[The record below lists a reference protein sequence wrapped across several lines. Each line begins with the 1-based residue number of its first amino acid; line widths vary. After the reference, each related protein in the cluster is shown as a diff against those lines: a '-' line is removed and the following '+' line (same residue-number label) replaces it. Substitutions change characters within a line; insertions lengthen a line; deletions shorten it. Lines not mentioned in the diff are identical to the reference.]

1 MDKFLESIE
10 KNKVAVMIIG
20 ALLVALVFVG
30 VSNKDNNSSPAA
42 MDPYVAPQDYD
53 VNPSDESGYLGALRG
68 LGNGVLAV
76 GSNADLLEMG
86 YNVCNALDS
95 GQTVASIAIQ
105 VGGTQDT
112 AVGQEAAYGV
122 IAGAVLYLC
131 PEYKYQAE
139 ALGN

>member
-1 MDKFLESIE
+1 MDKFLENVE
-10 KNKVAVMIIG
+10 KHKVAIIIIAAILAVFAFIG
-20 ALLVALVFVG
+20 SSGNDSAPVAV
-30 VSNKDNNSSPAA
+30 
-42 MDPYVAPQDYD
+42 DPYVAPQDYD

-76 GSNADLLEMG
+76 GSNADLLDMG

-95 GQTVASIAIQ
+95 GQTVASIALQ
-105 VGGTQDT
+105 VGGSQDT

-139 ALGN
+139 ALGNY

>member
-1 MDKFLESIE
+1 MDKFLENIE
-10 KNKVAVMIIG
+10 KHKVAIIIIAAILAVFAFIG
-20 ALLVALVFVG
+20 TSGNDSTPVAV
-30 VSNKDNNSSPAA
+30 
-42 MDPYVAPQDYD
+42 DPYVAPQDYD

-105 VGGTQDT
+105 VGGSQDT

-139 ALGN
+139 ALGNY